1 MKNLPLYILRSP
13 PRSLLRLPLP
23 VASAFLSH
31 LSYFITISLLGFG
44 ALKLTKTR
52 NSSSP
57 NDLNIF
63 FTSVSAVSV
72 SSMSVIEMEVFS
84 NFQLL
89 IITTLMFLGGEVFVS
104 TVGFQL
110 SRRFKYLNEKN
121 QVDSARSI
129 EMESGTSSSS
139 TATID
144 ELSSSKSCSKL
155 LDRMMIGYLLTTNGV
170 GSCLIF
176 IYIITIPHAKQVLES
191 KGINFLTFSIFSTV
205 STFTNCGFIP
215 TNENM
220 IAFKNNPGL
229 LLILIS
235 QVLLGGCLYPVGLRL
250 AIMAAAKVTGKKE
263 WRYILKNYSEM
274 GYSHLLSGLRCGFL
288 AVTAMG
294 LIILQLIIF
303 CSLEWNNSAGIW
315 DGLNPYQKFVGS
327 LFQVTNSRH
336 AGESVVDISAISP
349 ATLVVFVVMM
359 YLPPYTTFLPIRN
372 KEIASMSHG
381 KDKRQHLVEL
391 FTFSQ
396 LSYLAIFIILI
407 CITEKEKLRDDPLNF
422 TVLNITLEV
431 ISAYGNVGFSS
442 GYSCKRQVKVDS
454 SCKDAWY
461 GFAGRWSAKGKF
473 ILILVMIFGRMKSF
487 SMHSGRAWKLS

>member
-1 MKNLPLYILRSP
+1 MSFTPLFFFRQISPGRPSSTMKNLPLYFLRSP
-13 PRSLLRLPLP
+13 PSLRLPLLAANP
-23 VASAFLSH
+23 FFSH
-31 LSYFITISLLGFG
+31 LSYFLTISLLGFG

-52 NSSSP
+52 TSSSP

-72 SSMSVIEMEVFS
+72 SSMSVVEMEVFS
-84 NFQLL
+84 NFQLI

-104 TVGFQL
+104 AVGFQL
-110 SRRFKYLNEKN
+110 SRWFQQLNEKN
-121 QVDSARSI
+121 RTDSIRAI
-129 EMESGTSSSS
+129 EMESGTSSST
-139 TATID
+139 TATVD
-144 ELSSSKSCSKL
+144 E
-155 LDRMMIGYLLTTNGV
+155 I
-170 GSCLIF
+170 
-176 IYIITIPHAKQVLES
+176 
-191 KGINFLTFSIFSTV
+191 
-205 STFTNCGFIP
+205 
-215 TNENM
+215 
-220 IAFKNNPGL
+220 
-229 LLILIS
+229 
-235 QVLLGGCLYPVGLRL
+235 LLGGCLYPVGLWL
-250 AIMAAAKVTGKKE
+250 AIMAAAKLTGKKE

-288 AVTAMG
+288 AVTAVG
-294 LIILQLIIF
+294 FIILQLIIF

-315 DGLNPYQKFVGS
+315 DGLNPYQKFMGS

-336 AGESVVDISAISP
+336 TGESVVDISVISP
-349 ATLVVFVVMM
+349 AILVVFVVMM
-359 YLPPYTTFLPIRN
+359 YLPPYTTFLPMRN
-372 KEIASMSHG
+372 KEITSRSHG

-442 GYSCKRQVKVDS
+442 GYSCKRQVKVDR

-473 ILILVMIFGRMKSF
+473 ILILVMIFGRMKTF
-487 SMHSGRAWKLS
+487 TMHTGQAWKLS